1 MFDRT
6 EAQDQRRLGRFWQL
20 FFEDDA
26 ACKGHLV
33 SARCFLDRACAE
45 DTYHAMPDIVRACDV
60 RNRYVLDSRF
70 AFHSAEAIGVNHY
83 SRSTVMEAD
92 RFLSD
97 RFHQLVPQIV
107 EEYQGAFIDQ
117 LRCIHFLGMAG
128 NESIMLYPSQTRRLQ
143 TDAVARI
150 AGEIRNIPTG
160 FGDYRFNA
168 PSPANLKTLLSV
180 YARKVE
186 SLLPDVNRG
195 SVHDFVSFAQYYFA
209 LLHPFYE
216 RCGRTSEDLMYL
228 LFEQVGIGKRYISC
242 AGDRASPLAHERMQL
257 INEAA
262 EIFNRKIAWH
272 FGLDP
277 TGIRTTPDIYRALTA
292 RYFPEQFDAVYAQET
307 PRPYYYAHPIR
318 QLLPAYYFLM
328 EALLFDELQDFN
340 LDSPPAHIARLGR
353 HLHEKG
359 HREYHGQSVMQ
370 DFGIRLRDVLQ
381 DLSAG
386 LAQAQLSA

>member
-20 FFEDDA
+20 FFQDDA
-26 ACKGHLV
+26 TCGGYLV
-33 SARCFLDRACAE
+33 SARCFLRQVCPE
-45 DTYHAMPDIVRACDV
+45 DSIYALADIVRACDV
-60 RNRYVLDSRF
+60 RSRHVLDSRF
-70 AFHSAEAIGVNHY
+70 AFHSADAIGCNHY
-83 SRSTVMEAD
+83 SRHSVTEAD

-97 RFHQLVPQIV
+97 RFHSLVPQIV

-168 PSPANLKTLLSV
+168 PSPANLQALLSV

-186 SLLPDVNRG
+186 SLLPEVERA

-277 TGIRTTPDIYRALTA
+277 SGIRTTPDIYRALTA
-292 RYFPEQFDAVYAQET
+292 QYFPDQFDAVYAQET
-307 PRPYYYAHPIR
+307 ARPFYYTHPIR
-318 QLLPAYYFLM
+318 QILPAYYFLM
-328 EALLFDELQDFN
+328 EALLFDELQDFS
-340 LDSPPAHIARLGR
+340 LDHPPAHIARLGR
-353 HLHEKG
+353 HLQEKG
-359 HREYHGQSVMQ
+359 YKEYHGQSVIQ
-370 DFGIRLRDVLQ
+370 DMGVRLRDILR

-386 LAQAQLSA
+386 STQPELSA